1 MTIFSEIGR
10 YRAPDAKDLALHQQ
24 LYRYAED
31 MQLLMNDHKSLEER
45 HRVLQN
51 AFDRT
56 SNTFRALDRLLNNG
70 HDLYLVTDHSGR
82 VRHCNPACG
91 VLCSIEALIEMN
103 LLDFANSESRQKMQS
118 RMKSAALSD
127 EQKSN
132 LTSLCKKVI
141 ASSSREAWVL
151 NIQKCMANLDEIEK
165 LQPMQSVLDTADEF
179 LLDEYSASILHHSTV
194 K

>member
-1 MTIFSEIGR
+1 MK
-10 YRAPDAKDLALHQQ
+10 A
-24 LYRYAED
+24 AED
-31 MQLLMNDHKSLEER
+31 
-45 HRVLQN
+45 
-51 AFDRT
+51 
-56 SNTFRALDRLLNNG
+56 
-70 HDLYLVTDHSGR
+70 
-82 VRHCNPACG
+82 
-91 VLCSIEALIEMN
+91 
-103 LLDFANSESRQKMQS
+103 FATKKFAVAS
-118 RMKSAALSD
+118 LSD